1 MRLVFGLGRSGL
13 GVLRFLSRR
22 GERAAFYDDRPKRE
36 ELELAR
42 ALGHVPDPDPRPGR
56 YREVIAAPGV
66 PLGHPRLQALKA
78 PVIGEAELAYR
89 EGRAEILG
97 VTGTAGKTSTTHY
110 LAHVL
115 RAAGVR
121 AEPGGNTGTPLVD
134 VVDRAEVA
142 VAELSSFQLE
152 RIARFRPRVAVLLNL
167 GVDHLD
173 RHGSLEAYHRA
184 KLRILEN
191 LTPEDAVVYHAGD
204 PRIAHAVA
212 GVPAKTYPFFPG
224 PDADQANREA
234 ARLAA
239 KAYLELKGL
248 PYDPARLAEAAQNAP
263 GVPGRFEAFH
273 RHGRIV
279 FIDDSIA
286 TRTLAVEAALRR
298 APAPV
303 AWILGGLDK
312 GAEPERLR
320 PLVEAK
326 VAVILAIGN
335 DGERLARPFADA
347 VPVVVIREQG
357 KAALVRAVSEALAWI
372 EEGSVLLAPMAAS
385 FDMFPN
391 YQARSRAFR
400 EAVEEVLWTPS
411 SS

>member
-1 MRLVFGLGRSGL
+1 MRLVFGLGRSGM
-13 GVLRFLSRR
+13 GVLRFLARR
-22 GERAAFYDDRPKRE
+22 GERAAFYDDHPNPE
-36 ELELAR
+36 EVRLAQ
-42 ALGHVPDPDPRPGR
+42 ALGHEADPSPVPGR

-66 PLGHPRLQALKA
+66 PLDHPRLKALGA
-78 PVIGEAELAYR
+78 PVIGEVELAWR
-89 EGRAEILG
+89 EGKAEVLG

-115 RAAGVR
+115 RAAGLE
-121 AEPGGNTGTPLVD
+121 AEAGGNTGTPLVD

-152 RIARFRPRVAVLLNL
+152 RIQAFRPRVAVLLNL

-184 KLRILEN
+184 KLRILKN
-191 LTPEDAVVYHAGD
+191 LTPEDAVVYNASD
-204 PRIAHAVA
+204 ARIAQAVTEVA
-212 GVPAKTYPFFPG
+212 ARTYPFFPSA
-224 PDADQANREA
+224 DVDQANREA

-239 KAYLELKGL
+239 FAYLTLKGRAF
-248 PYDPARLAEAAQNAP
+248 DAERLAQAAREAP
-263 GVPGRFEAFH
+263 RVPGRFEVFW
-273 RHGRIV
+273 RLGKLV

-286 TRTLAVEAALRR
+286 TRTLSVEAALKR
-298 APAPV
+298 APAPI

-326 VAVILAIGN
+326 VRVILAVGR
-335 DGERLARPFADA
+335 DGERLARPFADR
-347 VPVVVIREQG
+347 VPVVVIKEQG
-357 KAALVRAVSEALAWI
+357 RAALVRAVQEALAWI
-372 EEGSVLLAPMAAS
+372 QEGSVLLAPMAAS

-391 YQARSRAFR
+391 YRARSEAFR
-400 EAVEEVLWTPS
+400 KAVEEVLWTPS

>member
-13 GVLRFLSRR
+13 GVLRFLARR
-22 GERAAFYDDRPKRE
+22 GERAAFYDDRPKPAE
-36 ELELAR
+36 VELAR
-42 ALGHVPDPDPRPGR
+42 ALGHVQDPDPAPGR

-66 PLGHPRLQALKA
+66 PLEHPRLAALGA
-78 PVIGEAELAYR
+78 PVIGEVELAWR
-89 EGRAEILG
+89 EGTAEILG

-115 RAAGVR
+115 RAAGVP

-134 VVDRAEVA
+134 VVDRTEVA

-152 RIARFRPRVAVLLNL
+152 RIQGFRPRVAVLLNL

-173 RHGSLEAYHRA
+173 RHKTLEAYHRA

-191 LTPEDAVVYHAGD
+191 LTAEDAVVYNASD
-204 PRIAHAVA
+204 AKIARAVA
-212 GVPAKTYPFFPG
+212 AVPARTYPFFPG
-224 PDADQANREA
+224 PDADRANREA

-239 KAYLELKGL
+239 QAYLELRGL
-248 PYDPARLAEAAQNAP
+248 PYDPARLAEAARKAP

-273 RHGRIV
+273 RAGRIV

-286 TRTLAVEAALRR
+286 TRTLAVEAALKR

-312 GAEPERLR
+312 GAQPERLR
-320 PLVEAK
+320 PLVEQK
-326 VAVILAIGN
+326 VAVILAIGK
-335 DGERLARPFADA
+335 DGARLARPFAGS
-347 VPVVVIREQG
+347 VPVVVIEERG
-357 KAALVRAVSEALAWI
+357 KAALVRAVIEALAWI